1 MRDLGL
7 IMSESTTFAQILVE
21 IFRLIMAK
29 YNFDQCIDRHGT
41 QCKKIEV
48 LKQEYGR
55 DDLLPLWI
63 ADMDFAVCPEITQA
77 LVRRLADHPI
87 YGYTCTYDA
96 YWQSIIDWQRRRNG
110 FCFTQDEVTFV
121 AGIVTGFGLAVNFF
135 TQPGDKIVI
144 QQPVYYPFKDVI
156 TGNGRVMVDNPL
168 LPADDHLYR
177 MDLEG
182 LERIFEREHPR
193 MMVVC
198 NPHNPAGIAWPA
210 DVLRQVAQLAHK
222 HGVIIF
228 SDEIFGD
235 LMLYGHKH
243 MPMATVS
250 DEAAAVTVTCGAP
263 SKTFNIA
270 GLMSSWCVV
279 KNPELREP
287 FFRWIETN
295 ELCNANMVSIIATEA
310 AYRHG
315 EQWLEE
321 CLRYIE
327 GNVDYVEQYCR
338 EHLPG
343 ITAVRPQAGFLL
355 WLDCTGLGLEH
366 DQVVDLFR
374 NHAHLAMNEGSMFGP
389 GGRCHMRMNMGSP
402 RSVIEQ
408 AMRQLHA
415 ALDTQ

>member
-1 MRDLGL
+1 MTK
-7 IMSESTTFAQILVE
+7 STTFATFLIE
-21 IFRLIMAK
+21 IFTLIMAK
-29 YNFDQCIDRHGT
+29 YNFDLCIDRHGT

-48 LKQEYGR
+48 LKQDYGR

-110 FCFTQDEVTFV
+110 FDFTRDEVTFV
-121 AGIVTGFGLAVNFF
+121 AGIVTGLGLAVNFF
-135 TQPGDKIVI
+135 TRPGDKIVI
-144 QQPVYYPFKDVI
+144 QQPVYHPFKDVI
-156 TGNGRVMVDNPL
+156 AGNGRVMVDNPL
-168 LPADDHLYR
+168 LPDQAGLYR

-182 LERIFEREHPR
+182 LERIFEHEHPR
-193 MMVVC
+193 MLVLC
-198 NPHNPAGIAWPA
+198 NPHNPAGIAWPV
-210 DVLRQVAQLAHK
+210 DVLRQVARLAHK

-243 MPMATVS
+243 TPMATVS

-270 GLMSSWCVV
+270 GLKSSWCVV
-279 KNPELREP
+279 KNPELRQP

-295 ELCNANMVSIIATEA
+295 ELCNANMTSIIATEA

-315 EQWLEE
+315 EQWLDE

-327 GNVDYVEQYCR
+327 GNIDLIVQYCR
-338 EHLPG
+338 QHLPG
-343 ITAVRPQAGFLL
+343 IVAVKPQAGFLL
-355 WLDCTGLGLEH
+355 WLDCTGLELEH
-366 DQVVDLFR
+366 EQVVDLFVNR
-374 NHAHLAMNEGSMFGP
+374 ARLALNEGSMFGP
-389 GGRCHMRMNMGSP
+389 AGRCHMRLNVGTP
-402 RSVIEQ
+402 RAVIQQ
-408 AMRQLHA
+408 ALQRLHA
-415 ALDTQ
+415 ALGS

>member
-1 MRDLGL
+1 MTK
-7 IMSESTTFAQILVE
+7 STTFATFLIE
-21 IFRLIMAK
+21 IFTLIMAK
-29 YNFDQCIDRHGT
+29 YNFDLCIDRHGT

-48 LKQEYGR
+48 LKQDYGR

-63 ADMDFAVCPEITQA
+63 ADMDFAVCPEITQT

-110 FCFTQDEVTFV
+110 FDFTRDEVTFV
-121 AGIVTGFGLAVNFF
+121 AGIVTGLGLAVNFF
-135 TQPGDKIVI
+135 TRPGDKIVI
-144 QQPVYYPFKDVI
+144 QQPVYHPFKDVI
-156 TGNGRVMVDNPL
+156 AGNGRVMVDNPL
-168 LPADDHLYR
+168 LPDQAGLYR

-182 LERIFEREHPR
+182 LERIFEHEHPR
-193 MMVVC
+193 MLVLC
-198 NPHNPAGIAWPA
+198 NPHNPAGIAWPV
-210 DVLRQVAQLAHK
+210 DVLRQVARLAHK

-243 MPMATVS
+243 TPMATVS

-270 GLMSSWCVV
+270 GLKSSWCVV
-279 KNPELREP
+279 KNPELRQP

-295 ELCNANMVSIIATEA
+295 ELCNANMTSIIATEA

-315 EQWLEE
+315 EQWLDE
-321 CLRYIE
+321 CLHYIE
-327 GNVDYVEQYCR
+327 GNIDLIVQYCR
-338 EHLPG
+338 QHLPG
-343 ITAVRPQAGFLL
+343 IVAVKPQAGFLL

-366 DQVVDLFR
+366 EQVVDLFVNR
-374 NHAHLAMNEGSMFGP
+374 ARLALNEGSMFGP
-389 GGRCHMRMNMGSP
+389 AGRCHMRLNVGTP
-402 RSVIEQ
+402 RAVIQQ
-408 AMRQLHA
+408 ALQRLHA
-415 ALDTQ
+415 ALGS

>member
-1 MRDLGL
+1 MTK
-7 IMSESTTFAQILVE
+7 STTFATFLIE
-21 IFRLIMAK
+21 IFTLIMAK
-29 YNFDQCIDRHGT
+29 YNFDLCIDRHGT

-48 LKQEYGR
+48 LKQDYGR

-110 FCFTQDEVTFV
+110 FDFTRDEVTFV
-121 AGIVTGFGLAVNFF
+121 AGIVTGLGLAVNFF
-135 TQPGDKIVI
+135 TRPGDKIVI
-144 QQPVYYPFKDVI
+144 QQPVYHPFKDVI
-156 TGNGRVMVDNPL
+156 AGNGRVMVDNPL
-168 LPADDHLYR
+168 LPDQAGLYR
-177 MDLEG
+177 MDLDG
-182 LERIFEREHPR
+182 LERIFEHEHPR
-193 MMVVC
+193 MLVLC
-198 NPHNPAGIAWPA
+198 NPHNPAGIAWPV
-210 DVLRQVAQLAHK
+210 DVLRQVARLAHK

-243 MPMATVS
+243 TPMATVS

-270 GLMSSWCVV
+270 GLKSSWCVV
-279 KNPELREP
+279 KNPELRQP

-295 ELCNANMVSIIATEA
+295 ELCNANMTSIIATEA

-315 EQWLEE
+315 EQWLDE
-321 CLRYIE
+321 CLHYIE
-327 GNVDYVEQYCR
+327 GNIDLIVQYCR
-338 EHLPG
+338 QHLPG
-343 ITAVRPQAGFLL
+343 IVAVKPQAGFLL

-366 DQVVDLFR
+366 EQVVDLFVNR
-374 NHAHLAMNEGSMFGP
+374 ARLALNEGSMFGP
-389 GGRCHMRMNMGSP
+389 AGRCHMRLNVGTP
-402 RSVIEQ
+402 RAVIQQ
-408 AMRQLHA
+408 ALQRLHA
-415 ALDTQ
+415 ALGS

>member
-1 MRDLGL
+1 
-7 IMSESTTFAQILVE
+7 
-21 IFRLIMAK
+21 MAK
-29 YNFDQCIDRHGT
+29 YNFDLCIDRHGT

-48 LKQEYGR
+48 LKQDYGR

-110 FCFTQDEVTFV
+110 FDFTRDEVTFV
-121 AGIVTGFGLAVNFF
+121 AGIVTGLGLAVNFF
-135 TQPGDKIVI
+135 TRPGDKIVI
-144 QQPVYYPFKDVI
+144 QQPVYHPFKDVI
-156 TGNGRVMVDNPL
+156 AGNGRVMVDNPL
-168 LPADDHLYR
+168 LPDQAGLYR
-177 MDLEG
+177 MDLDG
-182 LERIFEREHPR
+182 LERIFEHEHPR
-193 MMVVC
+193 MLVLC
-198 NPHNPAGIAWPA
+198 NPHNPAGIAWPV
-210 DVLRQVAQLAHK
+210 DVLRQVARLAHK

-243 MPMATVS
+243 TPMATVS

-270 GLMSSWCVV
+270 GLKSSWCVV
-279 KNPELREP
+279 KNPELRQP

-295 ELCNANMVSIIATEA
+295 ELCNANMTSIIATEA

-315 EQWLEE
+315 EQWLDE

-327 GNVDYVEQYCR
+327 GNIDLIVQYCHQ
-338 EHLPG
+338 HLPG
-343 ITAVRPQAGFLL
+343 IVAVKPQAGFLL

-366 DQVVDLFR
+366 EQVVDLFVNKAR
-374 NHAHLAMNEGSMFGP
+374 LALNEGSMFGP
-389 GGRCHMRMNMGSP
+389 AGRCHMRLNVGTP
-402 RSVIEQ
+402 RAVIQQ
-408 AMRQLHA
+408 ALQRLHA
-415 ALDTQ
+415 ALGS

>member
-1 MRDLGL
+1 
-7 IMSESTTFAQILVE
+7 
-21 IFRLIMAK
+21 MAK
-29 YNFDQCIDRHGT
+29 YNFDLCIDRHGT

-48 LKQEYGR
+48 LKQDYGR

-110 FCFTQDEVTFV
+110 FDFTRDEVTFV
-121 AGIVTGFGLAVNFF
+121 AGIVTGLGLAVNFF
-135 TQPGDKIVI
+135 TRPGDKIVI
-144 QQPVYYPFKDVI
+144 QQPVYHPFKDVI
-156 TGNGRVMVDNPL
+156 AGNGRVMVDNPL
-168 LPADDHLYR
+168 LPDQAGLYR

-182 LERIFEREHPR
+182 LERIFEHEHPR
-193 MMVVC
+193 MLVLC
-198 NPHNPAGIAWPA
+198 NPHNPAGIAWPV
-210 DVLRQVAQLAHK
+210 DVLRQVARLAHK

-243 MPMATVS
+243 TPMATVS

-270 GLMSSWCVV
+270 GLKSSWCVV
-279 KNPELREP
+279 KNPELRQP

-295 ELCNANMVSIIATEA
+295 ELCNANMTSIIATEA

-315 EQWLEE
+315 EQWLDE

-327 GNVDYVEQYCR
+327 GNIDLILQYCR
-338 EHLPG
+338 QHLPG
-343 ITAVRPQAGFLL
+343 IVAVKPQAGFLL

-366 DQVVDLFR
+366 EQVVDLFVNR
-374 NHAHLAMNEGSMFGP
+374 ARLALNEGSMFGP
-389 GGRCHMRMNMGSP
+389 AGRCHMRLNVGTP
-402 RSVIEQ
+402 RAVIQQ
-408 AMRQLHA
+408 ALERLHA
-415 ALDTQ
+415 ALDS

>member
-1 MRDLGL
+1 
-7 IMSESTTFAQILVE
+7 
-21 IFRLIMAK
+21 MAK
-29 YNFDQCIDRHGT
+29 YNFDQCIDRRGT

-63 ADMDFAVCPEITQA
+63 ADMDFAVCPEITEA

-96 YWQSIIDWQRRRNG
+96 YWQSIIDWQRHRNN

-156 TGNGRVMVDNPL
+156 AGNGRVMIDNPL
-168 LPADDHLYR
+168 LPEQDGLYR

-182 LERIFEREHPR
+182 LESIFEHERPR

-198 NPHNPAGIAWPA
+198 NPHNPAGIAWTP
-210 DVLRQVAQLAHK
+210 DVLREVARMAHK

-243 MPMATVS
+243 TPMATVS

-270 GLMSSWCVV
+270 GLKSSWCVV
-279 KNPELREP
+279 KNPALREP

-321 CLRYIE
+321 CLHYIE
-327 GNVDYVEQYCR
+327 GNVDLVIDYCR
-338 EHLPG
+338 KHLPG
-343 ITAVRPQAGFLL
+343 IVPVKPQAGFLL
-355 WLDCTGLGLEH
+355 WLDCTGLGLDH

-374 NHAHLAMNEGSMFGP
+374 NRARLAMNEGSMFGP
-389 GGRCHMRMNMGSP
+389 AGRCHMRFNMGSP

-408 AMRQLHA
+408 AMHQ
-415 ALDTQ
+415 LDTAL

>member
-1 MRDLGL
+1 MTK
-7 IMSESTTFAQILVE
+7 STTFATFLIE
-21 IFRLIMAK
+21 IFTLIMAK
-29 YNFDQCIDRHGT
+29 YNFDLCIDRHGT

-48 LKQEYGR
+48 LKQDYGR

-110 FCFTQDEVTFV
+110 FDFTRDEVTFV
-121 AGIVTGFGLAVNFF
+121 AGIVTGLGLAVNFF
-135 TQPGDKIVI
+135 TRPGDKIVI
-144 QQPVYYPFKDVI
+144 QQPVYHPFKDVI
-156 TGNGRVMVDNPL
+156 AGNGRVMVDNPL
-168 LPADDHLYR
+168 LPDQAGLYR

-182 LERIFEREHPR
+182 LERIFEHEHPR
-193 MMVVC
+193 MLVLC
-198 NPHNPAGIAWPA
+198 NPHNPAGIAWPV
-210 DVLRQVAQLAHK
+210 DVLRQVARLAHK

-243 MPMATVS
+243 TPMATVS

-270 GLMSSWCVV
+270 GLKSSWCVV
-279 KNPELREP
+279 KNPELRQP

-295 ELCNANMVSIIATEA
+295 ELCNANMTSIIATEA

-315 EQWLEE
+315 EQWLDE
-321 CLRYIE
+321 CLHYIE
-327 GNVDYVEQYCR
+327 GNIDLIVQYCHQ
-338 EHLPG
+338 HLPG
-343 ITAVRPQAGFLL
+343 IVAVKPQAGFLL
-355 WLDCTGLGLEH
+355 WLDCTRLGLEH
-366 DQVVDLFR
+366 EQGVDLFVNKAR
-374 NHAHLAMNEGSMFGP
+374 LALNEGSMFGP
-389 GGRCHMRMNMGSP
+389 AGRCHMRLNVGTP
-402 RSVIEQ
+402 RAVIQQ
-408 AMRQLHA
+408 ALQRLHA
-415 ALDTQ
+415 ALGS

>member
-1 MRDLGL
+1 
-7 IMSESTTFAQILVE
+7 
-21 IFRLIMAK
+21 MAK
-29 YNFDQCIDRHGT
+29 YNFDLCIDRHGT

-48 LKQEYGR
+48 LKQDYGR

-110 FCFTQDEVTFV
+110 FDFTRDEVTFV
-121 AGIVTGFGLAVNFF
+121 AGIVTGLGLAVNFF
-135 TQPGDKIVI
+135 TRPGDKIVI
-144 QQPVYYPFKDVI
+144 QQPVYHPFKDVI
-156 TGNGRVMVDNPL
+156 AGNGRVMVDNPL
-168 LPADDHLYR
+168 LPDQAGLYR
-177 MDLEG
+177 MDLDG
-182 LERIFEREHPR
+182 LERIFEHEHPR
-193 MMVVC
+193 MLVLC
-198 NPHNPAGIAWPA
+198 NPHNPAGIAWPV
-210 DVLRQVAQLAHK
+210 DVLRQVARLAHK

-243 MPMATVS
+243 TPMATVS

-270 GLMSSWCVV
+270 GLKSSWCVV
-279 KNPELREP
+279 KNPELRQP

-295 ELCNANMVSIIATEA
+295 ELCNANMTSIIATEA

-315 EQWLEE
+315 EQWLDE

-327 GNVDYVEQYCR
+327 GNIDLIVQYCHQ
-338 EHLPG
+338 HLPG
-343 ITAVRPQAGFLL
+343 IVAVKPQAGFLL

-366 DQVVDLFR
+366 EQVVDLFVNR
-374 NHAHLAMNEGSMFGP
+374 ARLALNEGSMFGP
-389 GGRCHMRMNMGSP
+389 AGRCHMRLNVGTP
-402 RSVIEQ
+402 RAVIQQ
-408 AMRQLHA
+408 ALQRLHA
-415 ALDTQ
+415 ALGS

>member
-1 MRDLGL
+1 
-7 IMSESTTFAQILVE
+7 
-21 IFRLIMAK
+21 MAK
-29 YNFDQCIDRHGT
+29 YNFDLCIDRHGT

-48 LKQEYGR
+48 LKQDYGR

-110 FCFTQDEVTFV
+110 FDFTRDEVTFV
-121 AGIVTGFGLAVNFF
+121 AGIVTGLGLAVNFF
-135 TQPGDKIVI
+135 TRPGDKIVI
-144 QQPVYYPFKDVI
+144 QQPVYHPFKDVI
-156 TGNGRVMVDNPL
+156 AGNGRVMVDNPL
-168 LPADDHLYR
+168 LPDQAGLYR

-182 LERIFEREHPR
+182 LERIFEHEHPR
-193 MMVVC
+193 MLVLC
-198 NPHNPAGIAWPA
+198 NPHNPAGIAWPV
-210 DVLRQVAQLAHK
+210 DVLRQVARLAHK

-243 MPMATVS
+243 TPMATVS

-270 GLMSSWCVV
+270 GLKSSWCVV
-279 KNPELREP
+279 KNPELRQP

-295 ELCNANMVSIIATEA
+295 ELCNANMTSIIATEA

-315 EQWLEE
+315 EQWLDE

-327 GNVDYVEQYCR
+327 GNIDLIVQYCHQ
-338 EHLPG
+338 HLPG
-343 ITAVRPQAGFLL
+343 IVAVKPQAGFLL

-366 DQVVDLFR
+366 EQVVDLFVNR
-374 NHAHLAMNEGSMFGP
+374 ARLALNEGSMFGP
-389 GGRCHMRMNMGSP
+389 AGRCHMRLNVGTP
-402 RSVIEQ
+402 RAVIQQ
-408 AMRQLHA
+408 ALQRLHA
-415 ALDTQ
+415 ALGS

>member
-1 MRDLGL
+1 MTK
-7 IMSESTTFAQILVE
+7 STTFATFLIE
-21 IFRLIMAK
+21 IFTLIMAK
-29 YNFDQCIDRHGT
+29 YNFDLCIDRHGT

-48 LKQEYGR
+48 LKQDYGR

-110 FCFTQDEVTFV
+110 FDFTRDEVTFV
-121 AGIVTGFGLAVNFF
+121 AGIVTGLGLAVNFF
-135 TQPGDKIVI
+135 TRPGDKIVI
-144 QQPVYYPFKDVI
+144 QQPVYHPFKDVI
-156 TGNGRVMVDNPL
+156 AGNGRVMVDNPL
-168 LPADDHLYR
+168 LPDQAGLYR

-182 LERIFEREHPR
+182 LERIFEHEHPR
-193 MMVVC
+193 MLVLC
-198 NPHNPAGIAWPA
+198 NPHNPAGIAWPV
-210 DVLRQVAQLAHK
+210 DVLRQVARLAHK

-243 MPMATVS
+243 TPMATVS

-270 GLMSSWCVV
+270 GLKSSWCVV
-279 KNPELREP
+279 KNPELRQP

-295 ELCNANMVSIIATEA
+295 ELCNANMTSIIATEA

-315 EQWLEE
+315 EQWLDE

-327 GNVDYVEQYCR
+327 GNIDLIVQYCHQ
-338 EHLPG
+338 HLPG
-343 ITAVRPQAGFLL
+343 IVAVKPQAGFLL

-366 DQVVDLFR
+366 EQVVDLFVNR
-374 NHAHLAMNEGSMFGP
+374 ARLALNEGSMFGP
-389 GGRCHMRMNMGSP
+389 AGRCHMRLNVGTP
-402 RSVIEQ
+402 RAVIQQ
-408 AMRQLHA
+408 ALQRLHA
-415 ALDTQ
+415 ALGS

>member
-1 MRDLGL
+1 MTK
-7 IMSESTTFAQILVE
+7 STTFATFLIE
-21 IFRLIMAK
+21 IFTLIMAK
-29 YNFDQCIDRHGT
+29 YNFDLCIDRHGT

-48 LKQEYGR
+48 LKQDYGR

-110 FCFTQDEVTFV
+110 FDFTRDEVTFV
-121 AGIVTGFGLAVNFF
+121 AGIVTGLGLAVNFF
-135 TQPGDKIVI
+135 TRPDDKIVI
-144 QQPVYYPFKDVI
+144 QQPVYHPFKDVI
-156 TGNGRVMVDNPL
+156 AGNGRVMVDNPL
-168 LPADDHLYR
+168 LPDQAGLYR

-182 LERIFEREHPR
+182 LERIFEHEHPR
-193 MMVVC
+193 MLVLC
-198 NPHNPAGIAWPA
+198 NPHNPAGIAWPV
-210 DVLRQVAQLAHK
+210 DVLRQVARLAHK

-243 MPMATVS
+243 TPMATVS

-270 GLMSSWCVV
+270 GLKSSWCVV
-279 KNPELREP
+279 KNPELRQP

-295 ELCNANMVSIIATEA
+295 ELCNANMTSIIATEA

-315 EQWLEE
+315 EQWLDE
-321 CLRYIE
+321 CLHYIE
-327 GNVDYVEQYCR
+327 GNIDLIVQYCR
-338 EHLPG
+338 QHLPG
-343 ITAVRPQAGFLL
+343 IVAVKPQAGFLM

-366 DQVVDLFR
+366 EQVVDLFVNQAR
-374 NHAHLAMNEGSMFGP
+374 LALNEGSMFGP
-389 GGRCHMRMNMGSP
+389 AGRCHMRLNVGTP
-402 RSVIEQ
+402 RAVIQQ
-408 AMRQLHA
+408 ALQRLHA
-415 ALDTQ
+415 ALGS

>member
-1 MRDLGL
+1 MTK
-7 IMSESTTFAQILVE
+7 STTFATFLIE
-21 IFRLIMAK
+21 IFTLIMAK
-29 YNFDQCIDRHGT
+29 YNFDLCIDRHST

-48 LKQEYGR
+48 LKQDYGR

-110 FCFTQDEVTFV
+110 FDFTRDEVTFV
-121 AGIVTGFGLAVNFF
+121 AGIVTGLGLAVNFF
-135 TQPGDKIVI
+135 TRPGDKIVI
-144 QQPVYYPFKDVI
+144 QQPVYHPFKDVI
-156 TGNGRVMVDNPL
+156 AGNGRVMVDNPL
-168 LPADDHLYR
+168 LPNQAGLYR

-182 LERIFEREHPR
+182 LERIFEHEHPR
-193 MMVVC
+193 MLVLC
-198 NPHNPAGIAWPA
+198 NPHNPAGIAWPV
-210 DVLRQVAQLAHK
+210 DVLRQVARLAHK

-243 MPMATVS
+243 TPMATVS

-270 GLMSSWCVV
+270 GLKSSWCVV
-279 KNPELREP
+279 KNPELRQP

-295 ELCNANMVSIIATEA
+295 ELCNANMTSIIATEA

-315 EQWLEE
+315 EQWLDE

-327 GNVDYVEQYCR
+327 GNIDLIVQYCR
-338 EHLPG
+338 QHLPG
-343 ITAVRPQAGFLL
+343 IVAVKPQAGFLL

-366 DQVVDLFR
+366 EQVVDLFVNR
-374 NHAHLAMNEGSMFGP
+374 ARLALNEGSMFGP
-389 GGRCHMRMNMGSP
+389 AGRCHMRLNVGTP
-402 RSVIEQ
+402 RAVIQQ
-408 AMRQLHA
+408 ALQRLHA
-415 ALDTQ
+415 ALGS